1 MAMGSISAMLSKRTA
16 ALLMK
21 LFSAE
26 KILKRNHKEMVIGF
40 ATLVENKDGSTGG
53 HIKRT
58 STYVKLLAEELKK
71 LVEFYNQVKDKGN
84 FELIFVSC
92 DRDKNA
98 MMDYMK
104 KYNMPF
110 LAAPHRDPVA
120 QALMRDLG
128 VRGIPTLAVFAPDG
142 KLITK
147 NGRSDVMKNGAKALE
162 NWESQ
167 CK

>member
-1 MAMGSISAMLSKRTA
+1 MKKI
-16 ALLMK
+16 LLASLLVFSVMMTVNAQWFTDK
-21 LFSAE
+21 LPAQLTNAEGKMFSATDTLKG
-26 KILKRNHKEMVIGF
+26 KIVGVYFSASWCPPCRAF
-40 ATLVENKDGSTGG
+40 TP
-53 HIKRT
+53 
-58 STYVKLLAEELKK
+58 K

>member
-1 MAMGSISAMLSKRTA
+1 MKEIVPVTLLVFAVMLNLAAGDTQWFTKKLPVQLTNAESKMIPADTLKGKITA
-16 ALLMK
+16 VY
-21 LFSAE
+21 FSASWCPPC
-26 KILKRNHKEMVIGF
+26 RAF
-40 ATLVENKDGSTGG
+40 TP
-53 HIKRT
+53 
-58 STYVKLLAEELKK
+58 K